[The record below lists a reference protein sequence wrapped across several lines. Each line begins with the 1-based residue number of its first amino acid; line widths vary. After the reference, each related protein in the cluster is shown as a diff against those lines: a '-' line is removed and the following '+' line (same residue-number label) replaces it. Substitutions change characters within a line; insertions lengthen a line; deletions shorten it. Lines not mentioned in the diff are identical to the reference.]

1 MSHIKKRNGEI
12 VPFDVNRIQI
22 ALSKAYQATNT
33 ESTDIPIVVDD
44 IHQQLIQKQQTLQE
58 GIYIDVEYVQDIVE
72 KTLMKYEK
80 FETAK
85 AYILYREQRKKERE
99 EAILQKRQQVE
110 KKTFMVSKDD
120 GSKEIF
126 DRKKIEN
133 TYNHIAKELAEICH
147 FEEIKQNLEKYIIN
161 DIATKDITKLLIKTA
176 INLISIQN
184 TKWEY
189 IAGRLASIDLYK
201 QVAKTRDITQ
211 EQIYTPEAYLAL
223 VEEYIQK

>member
-1 MSHIKKRNGEI
+1 MSYIKKRNGEI
-12 VPFDVNRIQI
+12 VPFAIDRIQI

-33 ESTDIPIVVDD
+33 EGTDIPIVVDD
-44 IHQQLIQKQQTLQE
+44 IHQQLIQKQETLQE
-58 GIYIDVEYVQDIVE
+58 GVYIDVEYVQDIVE

-85 AYILYREQRKKERE
+85 AYILYREHRKNQRE
-99 EAILQKRQQVE
+99 EELLQKREQVE
-110 KKTFMVSKDD
+110 KKAFMVSKDD

-133 TYNHIAKELAEICH
+133 TYNHIAQELAQQCPFQEI
-147 FEEIKQNLEKYIIN
+147 QYNLEKYIIN
-161 DIATKDITKLLIKTA
+161 DIATKDITKLLIKTV

-184 TKWEY
+184 TKREY

-201 QVAKTRDITQ
+201 HVGKTRNLTQ
-211 EQIYTPEAYLAL
+211 EEIYTPEAYLTL
-223 VEEYIQK
+223 MEDYI

>member
-133 TYNHIAKELAEICH
+133 TYNHIDQRYHEI
-147 FEEIKQNLEKYIIN
+147 IDQNSDKSHQHTKHKMGLYSRKTSKYRSLQTSSKNKRHNPRTDIYTRSISRISRRIYPKMIILQRPS
-161 DIATKDITKLLIKTA
+161 KLL
-176 INLISIQN
+176 
-184 TKWEY
+184 
-189 IAGRLASIDLYK
+189 
-201 QVAKTRDITQ
+201 
-211 EQIYTPEAYLAL
+211 
-223 VEEYIQK
+223 